1 MEKNPIYEIKDD
13 DNPFKNFLNKSS
25 TQSFEPKDIVSSKE
39 SISFLFP
46 LFIELIKQVKNT
58 LGSIKNL
65 TQISQGKFSDKEFGD
80 YFSRFVTED
89 IEKID
94 LLLSNFLDYIKVNF
108 TIRKSNTVHMIIE
121 EAIKRH
127 QSRLEEKK
135 VRIFKKFEKDLPEII
150 VPDEELRYILNS
162 IIQYAILWMPME
174 GNIWILT
181 KSHLI
186 PTEMIEDQTLFKKDG
201 KQVEINLIFTGY
213 KKSKEQFQK
222 VMPISELQKAEDLD
236 LELRLVNEIVKKNR
250 GKMKFVVDEKNSK
263 TFISLKFPAERRN
276 IIYYQPIN

>member
-1 MEKNPIYEIKDD
+1 
-13 DNPFKNFLNKSS
+13 
-25 TQSFEPKDIVSSKE
+25 
-39 SISFLFP
+39 
-46 LFIELIKQVKNT
+46 
-58 LGSIKNL
+58 
-65 TQISQGKFSDKEFGD
+65 
-80 YFSRFVTED
+80 
-89 IEKID
+89 
-94 LLLSNFLDYIKVNF
+94 
-108 TIRKSNTVHMIIE
+108 MIIE
-121 EAIKRH
+121 EAIKKH

-162 IIQYAILWMPME
+162 ILQYAILWMPME
-174 GNIWILT
+174 GNIWLLT
-181 KSHLI
+181 KSNLI

-222 VMPISELQKAEDLD
+222 VMSISELQKAEDLD

-263 TFISLKFPAERRN
+263 TFISLRFPAERRN